1 MQSNANP
8 KRGAGRS
15 KAAGV
20 LLAAAL
26 IIIAAI
32 VFTVICNRFMFSLVN
47 VSGTGMEP
55 GVCSGETW
63 LIDRSFD
70 EIHRGDVVA
79 FHSGGDSEASVSRV
93 AAVGGDSVY
102 IDMQSGRL
110 YLNGEAADEPYAQV
124 EAGGASEYMTNLASE
139 GYSKDSPL
147 VIPDGYIFVMGD
159 NRINSR
165 DSREFGPV
173 KETSVFGVLT
183 KKLK

>member
-1 MQSNANP
+1 MQSNADH
-8 KRGAGRS
+8 KRGTGRN
-15 KAAGV
+15 KTAGV

-26 IIIAAI
+26 IIIAAVI
-32 VFTVICNRFMFSLVN
+32 FTVICNRFMFSLAH

-55 GVCSGETW
+55 NVGPDEIW
-63 LIDRSFD
+63 LIDRTFD
-70 EIHRGDVVA
+70 EIDRGDVVV
-79 FHSGGDSEASVSRV
+79 FHSGGDGEASVSRV
-93 AAVGGDSVY
+93 IAVGGDSVY

-110 YLNGEAADEPYAQV
+110 YLNGEAAEESYAHV

-173 KETSVFGVLT
+173 SETSVFGVLI